1 MKKVIF
7 ILSIL
12 LISMFSFMTKNEAL
26 AGYTTGTLIR
36 VRPEPNTNQTSL
48 FVINEKNTVLDIVD
62 DTLYPATPGC
72 SVGWYKINYEGTQ
85 GYVCGDFVSI
95 GEPGDNNPDYNNDTF
110 EARVIEE
117 GVFTRKG
124 AGYSYSTKNRIL
136 PGANVIILGD
146 KIYTPGDRCSE
157 GWYNIKYNKGETG
170 YICSKYVKTKAELTA
185 SDQAYEAELKAKGFP
200 DTYIPYLVKLH
211 QTHPNWIFNANQI
224 NLNWDE
230 LVRNEASKNVVHK
243 DYINDANIDVY
254 TTRQMI
260 EGAYYILTDAV
271 NAFYLDP
278 RNYLSEKMIF
288 AFETLGYNY
297 NNDNRN
303 EFDRNSEMS
312 QHYYKSIKTMLSSS
326 YLNKDEYLYSF
337 IEAGFKNKVSPI
349 HLVASAIQEGASR
362 ESYAAVS
369 GNSGLF
375 YNGQNLNGYYNF
387 FNIGS
392 HEDAFT
398 NSPVARG
405 LAYACGS
412 ACGSQFTDFYGQ
424 PWNTREKAIFGG
436 AQFLSNEYLSNG
448 QSTLYYKKFD
458 LKGFWHQYMTNILAP
473 IQEGESAY
481 NGHSET
487 GILDSP
493 IEFDIPVY
501 QNMPN
506 SVSLP
511 EIASIVN
518 TLDEIKVDNKVI
530 EGYDKDVIEYTVYVP
545 MNYTSVKVEATKSDN
560 KSSVAGLGAIELK
573 ETTTAHQII
582 VTAESGAKK
591 TYKITIVKVEDT
603 TTVNDILSNLSV
615 KVNGNIMNH
624 IHPETTAN
632 TLIQSILKNSPKT
645 TVTVYDSKGTII
657 TGASLL
663 ETGGRIRIAAP
674 TETKEF
680 TTVVTGDASKDG
692 KVTILDLLQVQKD
705 IVGSTKLDEL
715 AYKAADVSND
725 GKVTIL
731 DLLMIQKYLKGQG
744 SL

>member
-1 MKKVIF
+1 MKKIILTTLICF
-7 ILSIL
+7 IGFFAFASI
-12 LISMFSFMTKNEAL
+12 NNAL
-26 AGYTTGTLIR
+26 EGYTTGTLIR
-36 VRPEPNTNQTSL
+36 VRPEPNTNNTSL
-48 FVINEKNTVLDIVD
+48 FVINEKNTVLDLVD
-62 DTLYPATPGC
+62 NTLYPASPGC
-72 SVGWYKINYEGTQ
+72 SVGWYKINYQNTQ

-95 GEPGDNNPDYNNDTF
+95 GTPGDNNPSYNDDTF
-110 EARVIEE
+110 EARVVEAS
-117 GVFTRKG
+117 VYTRTG
-124 AGYSYSTKNRIL
+124 AGYSYSTKNLIL
-136 PGANVIILGD
+136 PGANVIIIGD
-146 KIYTPGDRCSE
+146 KKYTAGDKCSD
-157 GWYNIKYNKGETG
+157 GWYYIKYNKGETG
-170 YICSKYVKTKAELTA
+170 YICSKYVKTRAELTA
-185 SDQAYEAELKAKGFP
+185 SDKAYEEELKSRGFP

-211 QTHPNWIFNANQI
+211 QTHPNWIFNAKQI

-230 LVRNEASKNVVHK
+230 LVKNEASKNVVHK
-243 DYINDANIDVY
+243 NYINNSNMDVY
-254 TTRQMI
+254 TKREMI

-288 AFETLGYNY
+288 AFETLGYDY
-297 NNDNRN
+297 KNDNRN

-312 QHYYKSIKTMLSSS
+312 KHYYDSIKNMLSSS
-326 YLNKDEYLYSF
+326 FLNKDEYLYSF
-337 IEAGFKNKVSPI
+337 IEAGFRNKVSPI
-349 HLVASAIQEGASR
+349 HLVASAIQEGASK

-375 YNGQNLNGYYNF
+375 YNGHNLNGYYNF

-392 HEDAFT
+392 HTDTFT
-398 NSPVARG
+398 ESPVTRG

-412 ACGSQFTDFYGQ
+412 ACGSQFTNFYGQ

-436 AQFLSNEYLSNG
+436 AQFLSNEYISNG

-458 LKGFWHQYMTNILAP
+458 IVGFWHQYMTNILAP

-481 NGHSET
+481 NGYLEA

-493 IEFDIPVY
+493 IEFDIPIY
-501 QNMPN
+501 INMPT
-506 SVSLP
+506 SISLP

-518 TLDEIKVDNKVI
+518 TLEEIKVDNKII

-545 MNYTSVKVEATKSDN
+545 INYTSVKIEATKSDN
-560 KSSVAGLGAIELK
+560 KSTTEGLGVVNLK
-573 ETTTAHQII
+573 ETTTIHQII

-591 TYKITIVKVEDT
+591 TYKITITKVEDT

-632 TLIQSILKNSPKT
+632 TLIQSILKNSPKAQ
-645 TVTVYDSKGTII
+645 VVVYNSKGVAIS
-657 TGASLL
+657 GASLL
-663 ETGGRIRIAAP
+663 ETGGRIKISAP

-680 TTVVTGDASKDG
+680 TTVVTGDTSKDG

-705 IVGSTKLDEL
+705 IVGSTKLEEL
-715 AYKAADVSND
+715 AYKAADVSQD

-744 SL
+744 DL